1 MGATPVPGLF
11 MMSFMPKPMIKR
23 SSVAVLSLVLASAAV
38 AQEAPKIFLDK
49 SPAIVAYQLKRLTN
63 PQLIALERKPDDA
76 KYKPVYEAILERKG
90 VDRKLREESLGAL
103 AKLDKSDAVVEL
115 LNAIGKI
122 DPEDKATPRE
132 LIAMLMAQKPA
143 AIAAQ
148 REKIQSLAT
157 DSQSDLVKQA
167 AYAAL
172 VVGDQ
177 KPDAVWQSASATD
190 GAMPLLLSGIGLI
203 NDGKLRAAFYDKV
216 DPLAAKAPDEATQVA
231 AIEALSGMPGHEADV
246 FKQLA
251 GLVSGSSAA
260 IRDSAIHS
268 IRKIPADKWPQDQIE
283 PLANAI
289 VKIVKETPSDQRTTP
304 QAAQAVQL
312 GNDLAGDL
320 ADEQGLPIKKTLR
333 DLAVRVVVIQT
344 LREQMQYDTRYFVV
358 QAGKPVQVILE
369 NNDAMPHNLVIT
381 APGAMQEIAVAA
393 GTLPP
398 PADPDAKTAYI
409 PESPKVLQSL
419 SMVQPSENATL
430 NFVAP
435 TTPGS
440 YDYVCTFPGHWVR
453 MYGVMLVVPDLDAY
467 EKNPTPP
474 EDPILKKP
482 YDGQK
487 NEATG
492 GGMEGM
498 QH

>member
-1 MGATPVPGLF
+1 MLKKLIQLS
-11 MMSFMPKPMIKR
+11 SFVFPIAIG
-23 SSVAVLSLVLASAAV
+23 SIILADD
-38 AQEAPKIFLDK
+38 APQVSLDK
-49 SPAIVAYQLKRLTN
+49 SPAIIAYQLKRLTN
-63 PQLIALERKPDDA
+63 PQLIALDRKPDDA

-90 VDRKLREESLGAL
+90 IDRKYRDEAVGAL
-103 AKLDKSDAVVEL
+103 AKFDKSDPVVEL
-115 LNAIGKI
+115 LDAIGKI
-122 DPEDKATPRE
+122 DPDDKSTPRE

-172 VVGDQ
+172 AVGDG
-177 KPDAVWQSASATD
+177 KPDAVWQLASATD
-190 GAMPLLLSGIGLI
+190 GAMPLLLGGIGLI
-203 NDGKLRAAFYDKV
+203 NDGKLRSAFYDKV
-216 DPLAAKAPDEATQVA
+216 DPLATKAPDEATQVA
-231 AIEALSGMPGHEADV
+231 AIEAVSGMPGHEADV
-246 FKQLA
+246 FTQLA
-251 GLVSGSSAA
+251 GLVSGSSQAV
-260 IRDSAIHS
+260 RDAAIHS
-268 IRKIPADKWPQDQIE
+268 IRKIPADKWPQEQIE
-283 PLANAI
+283 PLAQTI
-289 VKIVKETPSDQRTTP
+289 VKIVKETPADQRTAP

-312 GNDLAGDL
+312 GNDLAGEL

-333 DLAVRVVVIQT
+333 DLAVRIVVLQT
-344 LREQMQYDTRYFVV
+344 LREQMQFDTKYFVV

-381 APGAMQEIAVAA
+381 APGALQEIAVAA
-393 GTLPP
+393 GTMPP
-398 PADPDAKTAYI
+398 PSDPDSKSAYI

-419 SMVQPSENATL
+419 SMVQPGESATL
-430 NFVAP
+430 NFTAP
-435 TTPGS
+435 TTPGA

-467 EKNPTPP
+467 EKNPAPP

-482 YDGQK
+482 YDSQK

-492 GGMEGM
+492 GGMPNME
-498 QH
+498 H